1 MNSHN
6 PIEIILI
13 EDDDHDAELTIRALH
28 QYNLKNHIIRF
39 ENGQQAMDHFFGA
52 EGRQQPQQES
62 PNVILLDLRLPDI
75 SGLEILKALKEN
87 SSTKNIPV
95 VILTTSSEERD
106 IQTCYDLGVNSYI
119 AKPVNFD
126 SFVVTMRTLGMYW
139 LLLNKTP

>member
-1 MNSHN
+1 MKPHT

-13 EDDDHDAELTIRALH
+13 EDDDHDAELTIRALQ
-28 QYNLKNHIIRF
+28 QYNLKNHIVRL
-39 ENGQQAMDHFFGA
+39 ENGQQAMDYFFGSDPF
-52 EGRQQPQQES
+52 QKSVQET

-75 SGLEILKALKEN
+75 SGLDILKELKKN
-87 SSTKNIPV
+87 TRTKYIPV
-95 VILTTSSEERD
+95 VILTASNEEKD

-139 LLLNKTP
+139 LLLNRTP

>member
-1 MNSHN
+1 MKSDY

-28 QYNLKNHIIRF
+28 QYNLKNQITRL
-39 ENGQQAMDHFFGA
+39 ENGQQAMNHFFN
-52 EGRQQPQQES
+52 PQSTQGVHQEN

-75 SGLEILKALKEN
+75 SGLEILKALKGN
-87 SSTKNIPV
+87 PSTKNIPV
-95 VILTTSSEERD
+95 VILTASSEEKD
-106 IQTCYDLGVNSYI
+106 IQTCYELGVNSYI

-126 SFVVTMRTLGMYW
+126 SFVITMRTLGMYW